1 MLQHFIA
8 KDVAL
13 GIEAYEYLDV
23 ATKAAL
29 VGRLHGG
36 ANPSSSFIAS
46 TATITMSALLI
57 FFNARHLVY
66 YEGID
71 GLLIGLYLLI
81 GTDIK
86 HRLDT

>member
-8 KDVAL
+8 KDIAL
-13 GIEAYEYLDV
+13 GIETYEHLDV

-36 ANPSSSFIAS
+36 TYPVAIAGH
-46 TATITMSALLI
+46 
-57 FFNARHLVY
+57 FVY
-66 YEGID
+66 DEGID
-71 GLLIGLYLLI
+71 RLLIGLDLLI